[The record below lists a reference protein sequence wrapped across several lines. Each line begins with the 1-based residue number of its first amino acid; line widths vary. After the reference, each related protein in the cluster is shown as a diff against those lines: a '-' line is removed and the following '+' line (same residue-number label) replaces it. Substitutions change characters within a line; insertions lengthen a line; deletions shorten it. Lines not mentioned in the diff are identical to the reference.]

1 MNQPQR
7 KSIRLQGYD
16 YSQAGF
22 YFVTIC
28 TQNHLCLFGEIQRNG
43 QMKRNSAGEMLD
55 KWWLELAH
63 KYPLVTLHERIVMP
77 NHFHGIVQIEHDTEA
92 KGSRTEFTSIK
103 ITDQDEQLHSDPHS
117 LASIIGW
124 FKSMTMNEYIRQ
136 VKTQGWKPFYQRLW
150 QRNYYEHIIRD
161 EEAWN
166 EISDYIR
173 TNPQRWIDDKYYRYE
188 K

>member
-1 MNQPQR
+1 MNQPRR
-7 KSIRLQGYD
+7 KSIRLKGDD

-22 YFVTIC
+22 YFITIC
-28 TQNHLCLFGEIQRNG
+28 TQNQLCLFGEIQLNG
-43 QMKRNSAGEMLD
+43 EMKPNSAGCMIE
-55 KWWLELAH
+55 KWWLELSR
-63 KYPLVTLHERIVMP
+63 KFPTVTLHERIVMP
-77 NHFHGIVQIEHDTEA
+77 NHFHGILQIDHTSEVNDRA
-92 KGSRTEFTSIK
+92 KEFTPVK
-103 ITDQDEQLHSDPHS
+103 ITDQIEQLHISPTS

-136 VKTQGWKPFYQRLW
+136 VKSQGWPPFHQRLW
-150 QRNYYEHIIRD
+150 QRNYYEHIIQD
-161 EEAWN
+161 EDAWQ

>member
-7 KSIRLQGYD
+7 KSIRLQGYN

-28 TQNHLCLFGEIQRNG
+28 TQNHLCLFGEIQING
-43 QMKRNSAGEMLD
+43 EMKRNSAGDMIE
-55 KWWLELAH
+55 KWWLELTH
-63 KYPLVTLHERIVMP
+63 KFPRVTLYEHIVMP
-77 NHFHGIVQIEHDTEA
+77 NHFHGIIQIEQESEA
-92 KGSRTEFTSIK
+92 KGSATEVTSIK
-103 ITDQDEQLHSDPHS
+103 ITDQDEQLHSAPHS

-161 EEAWN
+161 EEAWH

-173 TNPQRWIDDKYYRYE
+173 TNPQQWLDDKYYQH
-188 K
+188 KK